1 MDPISQKAAGGGSEI
16 IKKMLEQQ
24 QQQPGG
30 PQGPGGDDARSKFE
44 TIRQDKLEGAGQAQG
59 PQGPR
64 AANEIDPTRRA
75 EALDPTRKAGA
86 LDPTRG
92 PTGVERTGAM
102 DLGKSALEKL
112 NAGHQDMDKLI
123 KRLESGENLD
133 MKEML
138 AMQVQIQRISH
149 QVDMTTKL
157 VGKAVE
163 NVNKAINTQ
172 V

>member
-24 QQQPGG
+24 QKQEG
-30 PQGPGGDDARSKFE
+30 PQGPGGGDDARSKFE
-44 TIRQDKLEGAGQAQG
+44 TIRQNKLDGPGQTE
-59 PQGPR
+59 GPR
-64 AANEIDPTRRA
+64 GANEIDPSRKTDK
-75 EALDPTRKAGA
+75 LDPTRQAGA
-86 LDPTRG
+86 LDPTKTA
-92 PTGVERTGAM
+92 TGVSDRGDVM
-102 DLGKSALEKL
+102 SLGKTALEKL

-123 KRLESGENLD
+123 KRLESGGDLS

-138 AMQVQIQRISH
+138 AMQVQMQRISH

-163 NVNKAINTQ
+163 NVNKALNTQ